1 MKKYSQTHEWVEI
14 EGEIASIGI
23 SQHAQILLGTIAFV
37 ELPPVGTEVKQ
48 GEALGVIESVK
59 SASDFYA
66 PVSGVVVEVN
76 EGLVAYP
83 EALNGQAEY
92 HWLVKLRLC
101 APQEINGLMTAETYS
116 ECLSQI

>member
-23 SQHAQILLGTIAFV
+23 SQNAQILLGTIAFV

-66 PVSGVVVEVN
+66 PLSGVVVEVN
-76 EGLVAYP
+76 EDLVAYP

-92 HWLVKLRLC
+92 HWLVKLKYQAAEEVASLLS
-101 APQEINGLMTAETYS
+101 ETAYAAA
-116 ECLSQI
+116 L